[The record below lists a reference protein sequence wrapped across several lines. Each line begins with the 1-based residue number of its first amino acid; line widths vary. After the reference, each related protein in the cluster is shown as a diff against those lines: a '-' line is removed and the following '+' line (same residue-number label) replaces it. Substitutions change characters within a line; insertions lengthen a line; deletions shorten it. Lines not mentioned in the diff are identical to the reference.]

1 MQKMA
6 IHKKLVNTD
15 WHQLLNKT
23 EQLVKVSFILRNSFL
38 RLPDLLNVERRF
50 FAEILK
56 AMSPLYRNQPIDLLL
71 IWYNWLQIN

>member
-1 MQKMA
+1 MA

-56 AMSPLYRNQPIDLLL
+56 AMSPLYRNQLIDLLL
-71 IWYNWLQIN
+71 I